1 MLLNQLATSII
12 DMRSNDEFLFVKRI
26 VGLVEK
32 LVKRKKK

>member
-12 DMRSNDEFLFVKRI
+12 DMRSNDEFLFVKGI

-32 LVKRKKK
+32 ASVKE